1 MDTLWFDFAVAIA
14 LGLLIG
20 LERER
25 SKGEGP
31 RRRPA
36 GIRTFALASLLG
48 ALAIHV
54 GGVTLLAAAL
64 AIIGLLAGLA
74 YYCSHDDDPGLTT
87 DFGLLIAPLLGGLA
101 MSDSGLASG
110 LGAAVAVIFAAK
122 AALHGFVKGTLTSE
136 ELSDGLVFVI
146 ATLIVWPQLPDR
158 YLGPLQALNPSTLWL
173 LVVLVLAIGACGH
186 VATRALGA
194 RYGLPIAGLASG
206 FVSSTATIGSM
217 AGRAVHEPTSTKAAV
232 AGATLSTVATF
243 VQLALLLFAV
253 SPPTLDVMAPALAA
267 GGFSAAVY
275 GLFFTALAF
284 NSTDALRHEFAGGAF
299 SIKTAFAL
307 SATMAI
313 MLVAAAVLKE
323 WLGEAGILVG
333 AAFAGL
339 VDAHSAAISVASLVA
354 SGKLTPQDAVLPILA
369 GMTCNAVA
377 KGVMAIGAGS
387 WSFVLRIVPG
397 LLLSMSAAWI
407 AVVVPELR

>member
-1 MDTLWFDFAVAIA
+1 MMDTLWFDFAVAIA

-54 GGVTLLAAAL
+54 GGVTLLATAL

-87 DFGLLIAPLLGGLA
+87 DIGLLIAPLLGGLA

-136 ELSDGLVFVI
+136 ELSDGLVFAI

-194 RYGLPIAGLASG
+194 RRRWTLWRPRWPPAV
-206 FVSSTATIGSM
+206 FPRRSM
-217 AGRAVHEPTSTKAAV
+217 ASF
-232 AGATLSTVATF
+232 S
-243 VQLALLLFAV
+243 LLLRLIL
-253 SPPTLDVMAPALAA
+253 PTRRVIE
-267 GGFSAAVY
+267 S
-275 GLFFTALAF
+275 
-284 NSTDALRHEFAGGAF
+284 AGGAF
-299 SIKTAFAL
+299 SIKTALAL
-307 SATMAI
+307 SATLAI

-323 WLGEAGILVG
+323 RLGEAEILVG

-354 SGKLTPQDAVLPILA
+354 SGKLAPQDAVLPILA